1 MAGLTSTGLEI
12 KSAETLQGEIE
23 AQQRTDIADDLDT
36 SAESVIGQLNGIV
49 VTKLAELWELALV
62 VHAARR
68 PGDASADSLDGLCRI
83 TGTTRAD
90 PTKGRVPLRLTIAAN
105 KTIPAGS
112 VAQALDQPDNRWVTL
127 EDGVNDTGVQATRV
141 VRAEAQAAGRFV
153 ANAGT
158 ITVIAT
164 PVAGWLSVTNEV
176 DAAVGAPLESDPL
189 LRVRRERELSAAACS
204 PIDALRA
211 AVLRVTDAD
220 GNRVVA
226 SCTVDENPSA
236 FVDAIGRPPH
246 AIEVVV
252 EFLEGLAGTDL
263 DDARQAVAECIWASK
278 AGGIPTWG
286 DPVVGHSATVLDSQS
301 VARLV
306 RWTEPALVPI
316 YVRATLQRDR
326 ASYAGDAAVKQAA
339 VDYGA
344 TRRLG
349 DDVVLSKLEGKLV
362 AVAGIDDLVE
372 LLIGTSASVL
382 RARNVSI
389 GPRERAHF
397 DTANVTVVVL
407 P

>member
-23 AQQRTDIADDLDT
+23 AQQRADIADDLDT
-36 SAESVIGQLNGIV
+36 SAESVIGQLNGIM

-62 VHAARR
+62 VYNARR

-83 TGTTRAD
+83 TGTSRAD
-90 PTKGRVPLRLTIAAN
+90 PTKGRVQLRLTIAAN

-112 VAQALDQPDNRWVTL
+112 VAQVVDQPDNRWVTL
-127 EDGVNDTGVQATRV
+127 EDGVNSTGLQATRV
-141 VRAEAQAAGRFV
+141 VRAEAQTAGRYV
-153 ANAGT
+153 ANAGQ

-164 PVAGWLSVTNEV
+164 PVAGWVAVTNLA

-189 LRVRRERELSAAACS
+189 LRIRRERELSAAASS
-204 PIDALRA
+204 PVDALRA
-211 AVLRVTDAD
+211 AVLRVTDVN

-236 FVDAIGRPPH
+236 FSDAIGRPPH
-246 AIEVVV
+246 AVEVVV
-252 EFLEGLAGTDL
+252 EFLEGLAGADL
-263 DDARQAVAECIWASK
+263 DAARQAVADAIWASK

-286 DPVVGHSATVLDSQS
+286 DPAVGHSATVLDSQGVS
-301 VARLV
+301 RTV

-316 YVRATLQRDR
+316 YATVTLARDR
-326 ASYAGDAAVKQAA
+326 ATYAGDAAVKQAA

-344 TRRLG
+344 TLRLG
-349 DDVVLSKLEGKLV
+349 ADVVWSKLSARIADLAGVDDV
-362 AVAGIDDLVE
+362 AG
-372 LLIGTSASVL
+372 LLIGTSLGTL
-382 RARNVSI
+382 RATNVPI
-389 GPRERAHF
+389 GPRERASF

-407 P
+407 